1 MLNIQNKSYQT
12 DSANHGAFD
21 YWTETDL
28 CLRAFSLDTRLDNI
42 VRKKKNKKTIYL
54 SASVFSTKVPIENVI
69 FVRLFVETGPPL
81 YV

>member
-1 MLNIQNKSYQT
+1 LLNIQNKSYQT

-42 VRKKKNKKTIYL
+42 VQKKKNYL
-54 SASVFSTKVPIENVI
+54 SAHVFSTKAPIEDVS
-69 FVRLFVETGPPL
+69 FLRLFVETGPPL